1 MKRALITLRDTPHY
15 RREAFEAGFKALG
28 YTLVKR
34 LDDPKPQ
41 DVLCVWNLC
50 GSNEKLADAFKARG
64 AQVIVC
70 ENSYISP
77 PGQQMYAIS
86 LGAHNGAGRFP
97 AGDGSRWRAL
107 GVPLKPW
114 RTDGKHILVCGQ
126 RGIGSRLMASPHGW
140 HQKIAAKLQTMTRR
154 PIVVR
159 PHPGAHGR
167 GRPLADDLRN
177 AWAVVIW
184 SSACGVQ
191 ALVEGIPVFRAA
203 PHWIC
208 AGADMPVD
216 AALGSWLERPR
227 CSDELRL
234 QALEHMAWGQYHY
247 QEIASGEPLRRI
259 LDDTNG

>member
-34 LDDPKPQ
+34 LDDPKPG
-41 DVLCVWNLC
+41 DAVCFWNLVP
-50 GSNEKLADAFKARG
+50 GTEKVAEQFRKAG
-64 AQVIVC
+64 ASVIVT
-70 ENSYISP
+70 ENGYLTP
-77 PGQQMYAIS
+77 PGQPGMYAIS
-86 LGAHNGAGRFP
+86 RDGHCGSGSFP
-97 AGDGSRWRAL
+97 VGDDSRWRAL

-114 RTDGKHILVCGQ
+114 RSDGKHILVVGQ
-126 RGIGSRLMASPHGW
+126 RGIGSRLMASPHCW
-140 HQKIAAKLQTMTRR
+140 HQKIAAKLQTVTRR

-177 AWAVVIW
+177 AWAVVVW

-191 ALVEGIPVFRAA
+191 ALVEGIPVFYAA

-208 AGADMPVD
+208 S
-216 AALGSWLERPR
+216 AAAPRLTLNPEQIETRQVGDIDRLSALER
-227 CSDELRL
+227 
-234 QALEHMAWGQYHY
+234 MAWGQWTY
-247 QEIASGEPLRRI
+247 QEIATGAPLKGV
-259 LDDTNG
+259 LEC

>member
-1 MKRALITLRDTPHY
+1 MKRALILLKPSPHY

-28 YTLVKR
+28 FTLVKR
-34 LDDPKPQ
+34 LDDPRPG
-41 DVLCVWNLC
+41 DAICLWNLLPGTEGTAERFKKAGASVIVTENGYLTPPGRPGMYAVSRGGHC
-50 GSNEKLADAFKARG
+50 GSG
-64 AQVIVC
+64 T
-70 ENSYISP
+70 
-77 PGQQMYAIS
+77 
-86 LGAHNGAGRFP
+86 FP
-97 AGDGSRWRAL
+97 VGDGSRWSAL

-114 RTDGKHILVCGQ
+114 RADGKHILVCGQ

-140 HQKIAAKLQTMTRR
+140 HQKIAAKLQTVTRR

-177 AWAVVIW
+177 AWAVVVW

-191 ALVEGIPVFRAA
+191 ALVEGIPVWYAA

-208 AGADMPVD
+208 AGAAQRIKRPEDIEEACIDDD
-216 AALGSWLERPR
+216 A
-227 CSDELRL
+227 RL
-234 QALEHMAWGQYHY
+234 QALANMANGQWTY
-247 QEIASGEPLRRI
+247 QEIATGAPLKGV